1 MEEREKL
8 LREIAGALLREG
20 KVDLIIGY
28 EEGTVPLRSRPCFLR
43 SAEDVERLV
52 WNDTCENNLANYLP
66 GRGGCLGSEG
76 RIGIVAKGCDVRA
89 IVSLIKERQAERD
102 RLTIIGMPCS
112 GMVDRRK
119 VEARVG
125 GAEILRARRENGV
138 WVVEGEGFAETIEPR
153 DLLYDVCTMCT
164 HRNPTLYD
172 LLVGEPVPE
181 EADADEYGRVREI
194 EAMSADERW
203 AYFRAEFDPCIRC
216 YACRNVCPL
225 CYCKLCFVDQTQPQW
240 FGKTPDSSDT
250 MIFHLVRV
258 LHVAGR
264 CVDCG
269 ACERACPMGVD
280 LRALA
285 KKVEKE
291 VRELYGYVAGM
302 DVEELPPFA
311 TFREDDPQEFIREP

>member
-8 LREIAGALLREG
+8 LRDIAAELLREE
-20 KVDLIIGY
+20 KVDLIIGH
-28 EEGTVPLRSRPCFLR
+28 EAGTVPMRSRPCFLR
-43 SAEDVERLV
+43 SAEDVERLI
-52 WNDTCENNLANYLP
+52 WNDTCENNLGNYLP
-66 GRGGCLGSEG
+66 GQEG

-89 IVSLIKERQAERD
+89 IVGLIKERQIERD

-112 GMVDRRK
+112 GMVDRGRI
-119 VEARVG
+119 EAHVG
-125 GAEILRARRENGV
+125 GGEILSARREDGA
-138 WVVEGEGFAETIEPR
+138 WIVEGEGFSETIAPG
-153 DLLYDVCTMCT
+153 DLLYDSCTTCT
-164 HRNPTLYD
+164 HRNPALYD
-172 LLVGEPVPE
+172 VLVGEPVPE
-181 EADADEYGRVREI
+181 EADVDEYGPVGEI

-203 AYFRAEFDPCIRC
+203 AHFRAEFDKCIRC

-225 CYCKLCFVDQTQPQW
+225 CYCKQCFVDQTRPQW
-240 FGKTPDSSDT
+240 FGKTPDPTDT

-285 KKVEKE
+285 KKAEKE
-291 VRELYGYVAGM
+291 MRELYGYVAGM
-302 DVEELPPFA
+302 DLEELPPFA
-311 TFREDDPQEFIREP
+311 TFRENDPQEFIRET

>member
-8 LREIAGALLREG
+8 LRDIAGDLLREG

-28 EEGTVPLRSRPCFLR
+28 EEGTVPLRSRPSFLR
-43 SAEDVERLV
+43 SEEDVERLV
-52 WNDTCENNLANYLP
+52 WNGTCENNLANYLP
-66 GRGGCLGSEG
+66 GREG
-76 RIGIVAKGCDVRA
+76 KIGIVAKGCDVR
-89 IVSLIKERQAERD
+89 SLVGLVKEQQIERD
-102 RLTIIGMPCS
+102 QLTIIGMPCS

-119 VEARVG
+119 IEDRVG
-125 GAEILRARRENGV
+125 GEILRAGRENDT
-138 WVVEGEGFAETIEPR
+138 WIIEGEGFSETVEPG
-153 DLLYDVCTMCT
+153 DLLYDSCVLCT
-164 HRNPTLYD
+164 HRNPTVYD
-172 LLVGEPVPE
+172 VLVGEPVPE
-181 EADADEYGRVREI
+181 EVDADEYGQVREI

-203 AYFRAEFDPCIRC
+203 AYFRAEFDKCIRC

-225 CYCKLCFVDQTQPQW
+225 CYCKQCFVDQTRPQW
-240 FGKTPDSSDT
+240 FGKTPDPSDT

-285 KKVEKE
+285 KKAEKE
-291 VRELYGYVAGM
+291 IRELYGYVAGM
-302 DVEELPPFA
+302 DAEELPPFA
-311 TFREDDPQEFIREP
+311 TFREDDPQEFIRET

>member
-8 LREIAGALLREG
+8 LRDIAAELLREE

-28 EEGTVPLRSRPCFLR
+28 EEGTVPLRSRPSFIR
-43 SAEDVERLV
+43 SAEDAERMI
-52 WNDTCENNLANYLP
+52 WNDTCENNLGNYLP
-66 GRGGCLGSEG
+66 GREG

-89 IVSLIKERQAERD
+89 IVGLIKERQIERD
-102 RLTIIGMPCS
+102 RLTIIGMPCL

-125 GAEILRARRENGV
+125 GGEILSARREGGA
-138 WVVEGEGFAETIEPR
+138 WVVEGEGFAETIAPEE
-153 DLLYDVCTMCT
+153 LLYDSCVTCT
-164 HRNPTLYD
+164 HRNPALYD
-172 LLVGEPVPE
+172 VLVGEPVPE
-181 EADADEYGRVREI
+181 EADADEYGPVDEL

-203 AYFRAEFDPCIRC
+203 AYFRAEFDKCIRC

-225 CYCKLCFVDQTQPQW
+225 CYCKQCFVDQTRPQW
-240 FGKTPDSSDT
+240 FGKTPDSTDT

-285 KKVEKE
+285 KKAEKE
-291 VRELYGYVAGM
+291 IRELYGYVAGM

-311 TFREDDPQEFIREP
+311 TFREDDPQEFIRET